1 MFTCTAIVSFFA
13 FLTRFLETPITIM
26 YEPSATSRMAV
37 LRSFHPSL
45 PSSYP
50 PSSNFWPFAFLFHY
64 KSTRLF
70 SWPSQPLT
78 PFPPSFLHPLYAT
91 PSCPVFIY
99 LEKGVEN
106 RRERCRRCFI
116 RDGRHTRPPA
126 PPHPPSSYVDLD
138 PSSNP
143 LPALSLS
150 LSFSRPPFN
159 VSTEKLK
166 LSAE

>member
-70 SWPSQPLT
+70 SWPSQPFT
-78 PFPPSFLHPLYAT
+78 PFPPSFLP
-91 PSCPVFIY
+91 P
-99 LEKGVEN
+99 
-106 RRERCRRCFI
+106 FI
-116 RDGRHTRPPA
+116 RDTILSRVYLSGKRGRKSKRKMSSLFHSRRSPHPSSCTPAPSFFLRRSRPILEPPA
-126 PPHPPSSYVDLD
+126 RSL
-138 PSSNP
+138 
-143 LPALSLS
+143 ALSLF
-150 LSFSRPPFN
+150 LSS
-159 VSTEKLK
+159 SI
-166 LSAE
+166 